1 MHSNDQYKINL
12 CNYLETLIT
21 LWDYELGKRGRGSVL
36 NCIGFV
42 FASSWDLLTPLGI
55 PRRNTLLL
63 LMIFQLLCTRL
74 DRESPHIWSPNCY
87 PGKFQSVP
95 PPVHH
100 QTGQFSKLL

>member
-74 DRESPHIWSPNCY
+74 DRESPHIWSLIATRGNSKAFP
-87 PGKFQSVP
+87 
-95 PPVHH
+95 HH
-100 QTGQFSKLL
+100 QTGQSSKLL